1 MMITITIMILFN
13 NNKTKNNDI
22 YIYCIY
28 TICDEIPPDYPA
40 KLAISK

>member
-13 NNKTKNNDI
+13 NKKKNDI

-28 TICDEIPPDYPA
+28 TICDEIPPDDPA